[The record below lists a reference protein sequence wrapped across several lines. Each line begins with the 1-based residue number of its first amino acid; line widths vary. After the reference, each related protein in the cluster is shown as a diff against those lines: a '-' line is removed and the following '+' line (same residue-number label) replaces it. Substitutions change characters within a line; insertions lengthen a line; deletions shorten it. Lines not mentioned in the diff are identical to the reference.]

1 MDIRNQ
7 QNYTPNFQAKI
18 RLKELRALYNP
29 SMKEST
35 RLDKMFNENKLVK
48 GCENISVYTKRN
60 IINTYFDNPVNIFSK
75 TARKLCENIVKYS
88 RITADKIF
96 FINNRRSI
104 NKLDKTFSRLQPESK
119 EYIEELAKVGNSMDK
134 HFIRTNLE
142 DNPLKNVSKS
152 KNATIFVLNHPNYHK
167 DKFSYVI
174 INSILNKMYT
184 EQGRQLDCP
193 RPRIIVSKN
202 MLKML
207 GNKVGKIYK
216 QLGLSEV
223 DASLKHRDTKTNT
236 HTMHSLMKEFIDN
249 KSNIFIFPE
258 GNNSAYNNMPLEQ
271 RIQPGIAGLIK
282 TAVQTKD
289 SVRVVP
295 VGLHYTNEKNS
306 FGNLY
311 VGKPMYFKKSGN
323 DIVYTQG
330 TDKKKIAHVNLK
342 ESIPVIFNEICKNIK
357 FGMEKASEL

>member
-1 MDIRNQ
+1 MNIHNQ
-7 QNYTPNFQAKI
+7 QNYTPHFQAKI
-18 RLKELRALYNP
+18 QLQDCQRIFNP
-29 SMKEST
+29 SMNKVT

-60 IINTYFDNPVNIFSK
+60 IINTYLDNPTNFPAI
-75 TARKLCENIVKYS
+75 TTRKFCEKIVKYS
-88 RITADKIF
+88 RIMADRIF

-104 NKLDKTFSRLQPESK
+104 NKLDKTFSQMLPESK

-134 HFIRTNLE
+134 HFIRTNIE
-142 DNPLKNVSKS
+142 DNPLKSVAQS

-167 DKFSYVI
+167 DKFTYVI

-193 RPRIIVSKN
+193 RPKIIVSKN

-207 GNKVGKIYK
+207 GKKVGRIYK

-223 DASLKHRDTKTNT
+223 DASLKNRDNKTNT
-236 HTMHSLMKEFIDN
+236 HTMHSLMKEFIEN

-258 GNNSAYNNMPLEQ
+258 GNNSAYNNMPLEK

-282 TAVQTKD
+282 AATQAKE

-295 VGLHYTNEKNS
+295 IGIHYPGETNS
-306 FGNLY
+306 FGNFY
-311 VGKPMYFKKSGN
+311 IGKPMYFKKSGN
-323 DIVYTQG
+323 DIIYTEG
-330 TDKKKIAHVNLK
+330 TDKKKITHVNLK
-342 ESIPVIFNEICKNIK
+342 ESIPVIFSEICQNIK